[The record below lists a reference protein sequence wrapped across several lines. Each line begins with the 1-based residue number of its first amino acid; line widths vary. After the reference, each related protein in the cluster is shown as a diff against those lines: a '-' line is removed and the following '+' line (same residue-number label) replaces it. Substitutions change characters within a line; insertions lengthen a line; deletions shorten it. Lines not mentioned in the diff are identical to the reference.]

1 MAGRRR
7 AKRDLT
13 PGELAARGPVDLPY
27 LMLMLLLLGMGVL
40 MVMSASYA
48 AGGDDPLSMALDQAK
63 YALGGL
69 VIMYAISRYDYQ
81 KLRFWSIVL
90 LVGSLILLV
99 LVLTPVGVERNGAQR
114 WLRMLLF
121 AGPTYQPSEIAK
133 VAIILFFATSLSTR
147 ESRKPRRF
155 TKRTRWGRT
164 LNLAER
170 WGLIELGYYVAIL
183 GVFALLMLFEPHMS
197 GTVLLFVGAAAVMFV
212 SGISMKLLL
221 SLAGI
226 GVGGLLLIIL
236 SQPYMRARLLG
247 VFDTEIQNMGYQIKQ
262 SLLGIG
268 SGGLLGLGLGNSRQK
283 YQFLPEAENDFIF
296 SIVVEE
302 LGFVGGVLI
311 LILFALFIL
320 RGYWIA
326 LHARD
331 RFGAM
336 VAVGITTLFAV
347 QVFLNVGVVTALLP
361 NTGISLPFFSY
372 GGTALIMQLAQAG
385 IMLSISRQIPTPK
398 QD

>member
-1 MAGRRR
+1 M
-7 AKRDLT
+7 
-13 PGELAARGPVDLPY
+13 DLPY
-27 LMLMLLLLGMGVL
+27 LMLLLLLLGMGVL

-48 AGGDDPLSMALDQAK
+48 GGGETPLAMALDQAK

-81 KLRFWSIVL
+81 KLRFWSVVL
-90 LVGSLILLV
+90 LAVSFVLLV
-99 LVLTPVGVERNGAQR
+99 LVLTPLGVARNGAQR

-133 VAIILFFATSLSTR
+133 VAIILFFATSLSVR

-155 TKRTRWGRT
+155 DRHTPLGSLGNW
-164 LNLAER
+164 AER
-170 WGLIELGYYVAIL
+170 VGLLELGYYVGIL
-183 GVFALLMLFEPHMS
+183 GIFAALMLFEPHMS

-212 SGISMKLLL
+212 SGISLKLLFAL
-221 SLAGI
+221 GGI
-226 GVGGLLLIIL
+226 AGVGILGIIL
-236 SQPYMRARLLG
+236 LQPYMRARLMG
-247 VFDTEIQNMGYQIKQ
+247 VFDTDISQMGYQSKQ

-302 LGFVGGVLI
+302 LGFVGGI
-311 LILFALFIL
+311 LILALFMMFVL

-336 VAVGITTLFAV
+336 TAVGITTLFAV
-347 QVFLNVGVVTALLP
+347 QVFLNVGVVTSLLP

>member
-1 MAGRRR
+1 MARRRR
-7 AKRDLT
+7 AKRDLL
-13 PGELAARGPVDLPY
+13 PHELVARGPIDLPY
-27 LMLMLLLLGMGVL
+27 LMLLLLLLGMGVL

-48 AGGDDPLSMALDQAK
+48 GGGETPLAMALDQAK

-81 KLRFWSIVL
+81 KLRFWSVVL
-90 LVGSLILLV
+90 LAVSFVLLL
-99 LVLTPVGVERNGAQR
+99 LVLTPLGVARNGAQR

-133 VAIILFFATSLSTR
+133 VAIILFFATSLSVR

-155 TKRTRWGRT
+155 DRHTPLGSLGNW
-164 LNLAER
+164 AER
-170 WGLIELGYYVAIL
+170 VGLLELGYYVGIL
-183 GVFALLMLFEPHMS
+183 GIFAALMLFEPHMS

-212 SGISMKLLL
+212 SGISLKLLFAL
-221 SLAGI
+221 GGI
-226 GVGGLLLIIL
+226 AGVGILGIIL
-236 SQPYMRARLLG
+236 LQPYMRARLMG
-247 VFDTEIQNMGYQIKQ
+247 VFDTDISQMGYQSKQ

-302 LGFVGGVLI
+302 LGFVGGI
-311 LILFALFIL
+311 LILVLFMMFVL

-336 VAVGITTLFAV
+336 TAVGITTLFAV
-347 QVFLNVGVVTALLP
+347 QVFLNVGVVTSLLP